1 VVFTTIRIAL
11 VHRGRLGSHFVAFS
25 VIVDIAERMITI
37 WSFSP
42 PVSGAT
48 RALPQGANGDGRLHP
63 HRTARAGFEP
73 RYVLLAV
80 GSAAAGWLVLFV
92 YAVWRS
98 GGAAA
103 AFTHSYIHCVTT
115 YKFLLGTEL
124 DKVLAILAVTATLS
138 LSLSLSLSLAG
149 SQASYQLGRRGAAA
163 GDLSRFFAPEVAEQD
178 AVWRSRICLTSVTIR
193 HARTNLPT

>member
-1 VVFTTIRIAL
+1 MVFTTIRIAL

-138 LSLSLSLSLAG
+138 LSLSLSLSLLRARKLLI
-149 SQASYQLGRRGAAA
+149 SS
-163 GDLSRFFAPEVAEQD
+163 VAEERPPAISHASLLQ
-178 AVWRSRICLTSVTIR
+178 RSRN
-193 HARTNLPT
+193 RTRFGDHEFV